1 MKTAVQAGVWMES
14 LEQNQVSVAR
24 THPLEWVKWG
34 VVAMRPRQWSKNLL
48 LFAGLL
54 FAEKLGELPRVWL
67 NVLAFASF
75 CLISGAVYIYN
86 DLQDVERDRLHPK
99 KRERPIASGKLP
111 IAVAGW
117 FMSGAMAVGLLLAFW
132 IRPAFGWLAVLYV
145 LLSLGYS
152 LGGKQIVIL
161 DVFLIAAGFVL
172 RALAGAVAI
181 DVSISGWLLA
191 CTTLLSLF
199 LGFCKRRHEL
209 ASLGEEAS
217 KHRVTLGEYSIGLLD
232 QFIAI
237 VSSAT
242 IITYALYTIQS
253 ATAAQHEGLKYTIPI
268 VMYGIFRYLY
278 LVHRKDL
285 GGAPEQVLLEDRG
298 IQATIL
304 LWIAVAIWAI
314 LR

>member
-1 MKTAVQAGVWMES
+1 MKGFQQAEAP
-14 LEQNQVSVAR
+14 LERS
-24 THPLEWVKWG
+24 HPLEWMKWSIA
-34 VVAMRPRQWSKNLL
+34 AMRPRQWSKNLL

-54 FAEKLGELPRVWL
+54 FAEKLGDTTRVWL
-67 NVLAFASF
+67 NLLAFLSF

-86 DLQDVERDRLHPK
+86 DLRDVEEDRLHPQ
-99 KRERPIASGKLP
+99 KRLRPIASGRLP
-111 IAVAGW
+111 TSVAGW
-117 FMSGAMAVGLLLAFW
+117 WMTGAMLTGLLLAFW

-145 LLSLGYS
+145 ALSLGYS
-152 LGGKQIVIL
+152 LGAKHVVIL

-181 DVSISGWLLA
+181 DVNISGWLLA

-199 LGFCKRRHEL
+199 LGFCKRRHEIVT
-209 ASLGEEAS
+209 LGEEAVN
-217 KHRVTLGEYSIGLLD
+217 HRATLGEYSIGLLD

-253 ATAAQHEGLKYTIPI
+253 ATAAQHENLKYTIPL

-298 IQATIL
+298 IQATII
-304 LWIAVAIWAI
+304 LWIVVAVWTM
-314 LR
+314 LY

>member
-1 MKTAVQAGVWMES
+1 MEGF
-14 LEQNQVSVAR
+14 QPKQVSVSAS
-24 THPLEWVKWG
+24 HPLEWLKWG

-54 FAEKLGELPRVWL
+54 FAEKLGDMSRVRL
-67 NVLAFASF
+67 NVLAFVSF

-86 DLQDVERDRLHPK
+86 DLQDLEQDRLHPQ
-99 KRERPIASGKLP
+99 KRLRPIASGKLP
-111 IAVAGW
+111 VSVAGW
-117 FMSGAMAVGLLLAFW
+117 WMMGAMLTGLLLAFW

-161 DVFLIAAGFVL
+161 DVFLIAGGFVL
-172 RALAGAVAI
+172 RALAGAVSI

-209 ASLGEEAS
+209 ALLGEDAVN
-217 KHRVTLGEYSIGLLD
+217 HRVTLGEYSIGLLD

-253 ATAAQHEGLKYTIPI
+253 ATAAQHEDLKYTIPV

-304 LWIAVAIWAI
+304 LWIVLAVWAI
-314 LR
+314 LQ

>member
-1 MKTAVQAGVWMES
+1 MERS
-14 LEQNQVSVAR
+14 QHSEATIPWS
-24 THPLEWVKWG
+24 HSLEWVKWG

-54 FAEKLGELPRVWL
+54 FAEKLGDISRVRL
-67 NVLAFASF
+67 DVLAFVSF

-86 DLQDVERDRLHPK
+86 DLQDLEQDRLHPQ
-99 KRERPIASGKLP
+99 KRLRPIASGKLP
-111 IAVAGW
+111 VPVAGW
-117 FMSGAMAVGLLLAFW
+117 WMTGAMLAGLLLAFW
-132 IRPAFGWLAVLYV
+132 IRPVFGWLAVLYV

-161 DVFLIAAGFVL
+161 DVFLIAGGFVL

-209 ASLGEEAS
+209 ALLGEDAVN
-217 KHRVTLGEYSIGLLD
+217 HRATLGEYSVGLLD

-237 VSSAT
+237 VSAAT

-253 ATAAQHEGLKYTIPI
+253 ATAAQHEGLKYTIPV

-285 GGAPEQVLLEDRG
+285 GGTPEQVLLEDRW

-304 LWIAVAIWAI
+304 GWIALAVWAI